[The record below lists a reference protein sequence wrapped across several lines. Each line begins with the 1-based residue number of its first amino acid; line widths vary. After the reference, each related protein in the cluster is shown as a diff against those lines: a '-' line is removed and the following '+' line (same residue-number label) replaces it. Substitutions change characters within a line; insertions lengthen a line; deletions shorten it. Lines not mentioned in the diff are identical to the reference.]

1 MFKIYRSAAFM
12 TGLAALAGCG
22 STTPAD
28 SARMSAYRTE
38 HAPGARG
45 APTPR
50 DLAAMGLFK
59 STEQLRREGNEF
71 VSPAA
76 APPTPSGPSR

>member
-1 MFKIYRSAAFM
+1 MLKIYRSVAFI

-28 SARMSAYRTE
+28 YARMDAYIKE

-45 APTPR
+45 AATPG

-71 VSPAA
+71 ATPMA
-76 APPTPSGPSR
+76 APPTPSGPS